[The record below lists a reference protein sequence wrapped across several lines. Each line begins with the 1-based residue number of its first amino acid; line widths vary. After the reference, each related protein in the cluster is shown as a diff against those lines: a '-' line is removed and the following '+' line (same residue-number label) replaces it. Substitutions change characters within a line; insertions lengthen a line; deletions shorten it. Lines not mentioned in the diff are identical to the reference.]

1 MYGRGVSD
9 DKGPVLAVA
18 FAASELLARR
28 MLDVDVVLLVEG
40 EEEAGSVGFKKLF
53 ESVRERVG
61 EIDCV
66 LVR

>member
-1 MYGRGVSD
+1 M
-9 DKGPVLAVA
+9 A

-40 EEEAGSVGFKKLF
+40 EEEAGSVGFKGLF